1 MNEAFSTIASVGLA
15 LTCSLHVQAFRLV
28 FRLLARVMMS
38 RLVAA
43 ITHFAIR
50 LLSGTMVQRLIISP
64 RVPSS
69 RPLEPRSAR
78 QSRWRRV
85 RAASPASPQIGGASS
100 YATVDNEPSGHHS
113 DHPSRY
119 GCLETSPI
127 EGFTSRDARSS
138 LFAFIGLIRNGRF
151 PKTLIIITGNGF
163 VQAPVTERPV
173 VLPPERLREQK

>member
-28 FRLLARVMMS
+28 FRLLARV
-38 RLVAA
+38 
-43 ITHFAIR
+43 
-50 LLSGTMVQRLIISP
+50 ISP

-127 EGFTSRDARSS
+127 EGFASRDARSS